1 VLIDSILSG
10 LIQPSS
16 TGFGLQRIAA
26 SRAVGAPEAV
36 RAAEPV
42 RSCGNCGACASCRA
56 AGASAAGLVEVD
68 IVELTGPTASTTA
81 AQRTDE
87 AAPATATRRS
97 GEAAPAAATRRND
110 EPPPAG
116 ATRRYEEL
124 TAEEQAEV
132 DELKQRDRE
141 VRQHEAAHLAA
152 AGQYARGGATYS
164 MKTGPDG
171 NQYAVGGEVQ
181 IDTSPVKGDPEAT
194 IAKMQVV
201 RAAALAPAE
210 PSTQDRKIA
219 AQADAEIRKAQ
230 AELARSRAQSG
241 ELGTAAAV
249 SENATA
255 AISEGTPTG
264 VGEGAAVAVSKQAAV
279 TPSAAVPASAYDARG
294 RSTQPQPAAFAA
306 SSTGSSSRS
315 SEAASSSRPRSSLT
329 PQRIESAYGANSAA
343 AAPTRPA
350 LSLLA

>member
-1 VLIDSILSG
+1 MLIDSILSG

-26 SRAVGAPEAV
+26 SRAVAAPEAV

-56 AGASAAGLVEVD
+56 ATASAAGLVEVD
-68 IVELTGPTASTTA
+68 IVELTGPTANASAT
-81 AQRTDE
+81 RRGDE
-87 AAPATATRRS
+87 PAPATAPRR
-97 GEAAPAAATRRND
+97 GDEPPPAAATR
-110 EPPPAG
+110 G
-116 ATRRYEEL
+116 YEEL
-124 TAEEQAEV
+124 TAEEQAQV

-164 MKTGPDG
+164 TKTGPDG

-230 AELARSRAQSG
+230 GELARSRAQSD
-241 ELGTAAAV
+241 ELGATAAV
-249 SENATA
+249 SERATNGVSERAPA
-255 AISEGTPTG
+255 AISEQ
-264 VGEGAAVAVSKQAAV
+264 AAVAPPAA
-279 TPSAAVPASAYDARG
+279 AAPAAAYDARG
-294 RSTQPQPAAFAA
+294 RSTRPQLSAFTVNAGA
-306 SSTGSSSRS
+306 SPSRS
-315 SEAASSSRPRSSLT
+315 AEAASASRPRGILT
-329 PQRIESAYGANSAA
+329 PQHIQAAYGASGR
-343 AAPTRPA
+343 PTPPARPT

>member
-1 VLIDSILSG
+1 MLIDSILSG

-56 AGASAAGLVEVD
+56 ATASAAGLVEVD
-68 IVELTGPTASTTA
+68 IVELSGAAANASA
-81 AQRTDE
+81 VRRGDE
-87 AAPATATRRS
+87 IAPATATRRS
-97 GEAAPAAATRRND
+97 GEAAPAAAPRRND
-110 EPPPAG
+110 EPAPAG
-116 ATRRYEEL
+116 GTRRYEEL

-152 AGQYARGGATYS
+152 AGQYARGGATYTT
-164 MKTGPDG
+164 KTGPDG

-230 AELARSRAQSG
+230 AELAKARVKAG
-241 ELGTAAAV
+241 ETG
-249 SENATA
+249 STA
-255 AISEGTPTG
+255 AISEAATIGVREPAAITPP
-264 VGEGAAVAVSKQAAV
+264 AAA
-279 TPSAAVPASAYDARG
+279 PASAYDARG
-294 RSTQPQPAAFAA
+294 RSARPETFVSAAA
-306 SSTGSSSRS
+306 TGSP
-315 SEAASSSRPRSSLT
+315 EAAPTARPRSPLT
-329 PQRIESAYGANSAA
+329 PQHIQAAYGASGG
-343 AAPTRPA
+343 PTSPARPG